1 MRSSL
6 SHLSHRACVFA
17 LAAVCGVAIR
27 PAMAGSSAGQAEIV
41 TAPKSGALLISGS
54 RIAISGALA
63 LDPCEERLVISIGPQ
78 VKVAALDGLKGT
90 LRAGGE
96 IPAGVK
102 PATHYVV
109 EGALT
114 VRDSASRT
122 VGTNLTGFLV
132 TSPAKVTSET
142 SVQGKLALDWDG
154 TRWSADGVTV
164 AGAGSHT
171 ADAEVVLLRV
181 MTQGSKLL
189 REELLDRAVVRTNL
203 QVVQAVPQ
211 IDECRAWAQVAPGL
225 GKGTNHQVL
234 VHGQSSFQK
243 PWISWRRNRP
253 VAIFGDMGRPATSS
267 TSRLDTVAAFLKA
280 HQNLFGITNAAVVGT
295 LRQGS
300 ENPDPDGT
308 VRLRL
313 YQTTTVGTST
323 QVRAAKGRMT
333 AVFDSTGELVFLGGR
348 LLENLPLTVPAARL
362 TSADAVSS
370 VAADLTAKG
379 SRAGRDVR
387 YLDPSLVGNGTAA
400 YELAFRVGVGPA
412 DRSVS
417 TEPPPARDH
426 SFEYFV
432 SAGSGRILRIRD
444 RTYPS
449 LRPVVTV
456 SDLDPGLVYGTGGEV
471 DAGVEGAIDRA
482 AEIRINDPTGNI
494 FERDRYWLEDDDAP
508 SGIVSQTFIDTPY
521 DSEPRWY
528 SSDLDGVPADMGS
541 GSGPRV
547 ATQHEIRKA
556 FTAYR
561 QVQLFWDRFGDHF
574 VPSSSE
580 LDLLVQYGDL
590 DESLGGQYSVLF
602 LADNEIRMS
611 TDWLDISLSSLPLY
625 AAAHETFHHLDWQ
638 TVDLEHAE
646 DDGDYRMPGAIKEGM
661 ANAAMDWTDPHP
673 LSNVQSVGSSFFLC
687 LFGSGGNAE
696 KLRTCLDL
704 ADNVFRKA
712 GADPFAR
719 PFGMSGARNPVLPWP
734 DCRTS
739 DPAEVSPFGC
749 GLVLIPANATSTSF
763 KFRDQPNDAQSQY
776 LFLQQVMLDLWETAA
791 SVAAA
796 SGTPDDG
803 KRFADDFPNLA
814 IKGFLM
820 LDDEANF
827 VELRNALRAAS
838 AMSAVAAPFSPQILA
853 AVDDVFARHGVDSDL
868 EGFCAGDQND
878 DFCH

>member
-1 MRSSL
+1 
-6 SHLSHRACVFA
+6 
-17 LAAVCGVAIR
+17 
-27 PAMAGSSAGQAEIV
+27 MAGSPAGQAEIV
-41 TAPKSGALLISGS
+41 TAPKSGALLISGR
-54 RIAISGALA
+54 RIAISGALE
-63 LDPCEERLVISIGPQ
+63 LDPCEERLVVSIVPQ

-102 PATHYVV
+102 PAKHYVV

-122 VGTNLTGFLV
+122 VGSNLTGFLV
-132 TSPAKVTSET
+132 TSPQKVTSET
-142 SVQGKLALDWDG
+142 AVQGKVALDWDG
-154 TRWSADGVTV
+154 TRWSADGVAV
-164 AGAGSHT
+164 ATAGSHT

-203 QVVQAVPQ
+203 QVVQTAPQ
-211 IDECRAWAQVAPGL
+211 IDECRAWARVAPSL
-225 GKGTNHQVL
+225 GKGPNRQVL
-234 VHGQSSFQK
+234 VHGQPSFQK

-253 VAIFGDMGRPATSS
+253 VAIFGDMGRPATAA
-267 TSRLDTVAAFLKA
+267 TSRLDTVTAFLKA
-280 HQNLFGITNAAVVGT
+280 HQDLFGITNTAVVGT
-295 LRQGS
+295 LRQDS
-300 ENPDPDGT
+300 ENSDPDGT

-313 YQTTTVGTST
+313 YQTTTVGSA

-362 TSADAVSS
+362 TSADAVSA
-370 VAADLTAKG
+370 VEADLTAKG
-379 SRAGRDVR
+379 SRAGRSVR
-387 YLDPSLVGNGTAA
+387 YLDPSLFGNGTAA
-400 YELAFRVGVGPA
+400 YELAYRVGVGSA
-412 DRSVS
+412 DRGVS
-417 TEPPPARDH
+417 AEPPPARDH

-432 SAGSGRILRIRD
+432 SAGSGRILRVRD
-444 RTYPS
+444 RTSPS

-471 DAGVEGAIDRA
+471 DAGVAGAIDRA
-482 AEIRINDPTGNI
+482 MEIRINDPTGNL

-528 SSDLDGVPADMGS
+528 SSDLDGVAADMGS
-541 GSGPRV
+541 GSGL

-556 FTAYR
+556 FTAYH

-611 TDWLDISLSSLPLY
+611 MDWLDVSLSEIPLY

-638 TVDLEHAE
+638 TADLEGAE

-661 ANAAMDWTDPHP
+661 ASAAIDWTDPHP

-712 GADPFAR
+712 GADPFSR
-719 PFGMSGARNPVLPWP
+719 PFGMGDPRNPVLPWP

-739 DPAEVSPFGC
+739 DPMEVSPFGC
-749 GLVLIPANATSTSF
+749 ALVLIPANATAASF
-763 KFRDQPNDAQSQY
+763 KFRDQPNDASSQY
-776 LFLQQVMLDLWETAA
+776 LFLQQVMLDLWETAS

-796 SGTPDDG
+796 AGTADDG
-803 KRFADDFPNLA
+803 KRFADDFANLA

-820 LDDEANF
+820 LDDEASF
-827 VELRNALRAAS
+827 VDLRNALRAS
-838 AMSAVAAPFSPQILA
+838 SSMSAVAAPFSPQILA

-868 EGFCAGDQND
+868 ESFCAD
-878 DFCH
+878 DNNEDLCH